1 LTGCGVGEANTTT
14 TLSVGNSIGCILVS
28 IRSWLVVVT
37 GLAEQQLHKQ
47 KEKVKQ
53 TKQIKQFF
61 ISIKN
66 QRSS

>member
-37 GLAEQQLHKQ
+37 GLAEQQLPKQ
-47 KEKVKQ
+47 KQKIKQ
-53 TKQIKQFF
+53 IKQIKQFF